1 MGTVPVLTG
10 SSELSLRVAVWDL
23 VLELVNLHVVAL
35 VPYLVF
41 TVANYQVSLFAN
53 VSRTDSR
60 LIVEP

>member
-10 SSELSLRVAVWDL
+10 SSELSLCVAVWDL

-41 TVANYQVSLFAN
+41 TVANYHC
-53 VSRTDSR
+53 
-60 LIVEP
+60 